1 MRKLADRAFPGRE
14 PTFGVSARLRH
25 VDLVLQ
31 RRREVEGQEIQGAA
45 RKQEIGVLGVMRL
58 GMVGDDRSDF
68 CLVLCR
74 CPSAV
79 DCSSGGVKYDAD
91 RRGVHKI
98 RSCLVLS
105 AAARYVCPMPDADKL
120 TPASPEDLAAAIAF
134 ALRYQGSK
142 RVHNADERP
151 CQRSLPSVLCG
162 ILSARALSS

>member
-1 MRKLADRAFPGRE
+1 MRKLADRPFQVANQPS
-14 PTFGVSARLRH
+14 VSRRACATSTLCCRGGARSKDRKSRALR
-25 VDLVLQ
+25 
-31 RRREVEGQEIQGAA
+31 A
-45 RKQEIGVLGVMRL
+45 KEIGVLGVMRL

-68 CLVLCR
+68 CLVLCH

-91 RRGVHKI
+91 RRGVHNI

-134 ALRYQGSK
+134 ALRYEGRQPSTMPM
-142 RVHNADERP
+142 RP
-151 CQRSLPSVLCG
+151 CQRSLASVLCG
-162 ILSARALSS
+162 ISSARALSS